1 VRTRAEQGEALRGM
15 IAALSRPTRIVRGK
29 SVDPSWTVD
38 PAKFEL
44 AEEVRIACA
53 LPRLSC
59 QG

>member
-1 VRTRAEQGEALRGM
+1 M